1 MISSVTIYYNRSLN
15 AHLLV
20 YCTVNI
26 SYPFVINMPNMGIKL
41 PTVSRM
47 GKNITTASVDTLAR
61 YAKAC
66 GVNNA
71 TLYF

>member
-1 MISSVTIYYNRSLN
+1 
-15 AHLLV
+15 
-20 YCTVNI
+20 
-26 SYPFVINMPNMGIKL
+26 MGIKL